1 MIFCLLIFTESIA
14 MHSIPLTEIFCN
26 IDDFHREF
34 EDSLSG
40 NLPISCEGVD
50 IPLQIPPCALS
61 PSEMMTLVVAF
72 HLSNYRT
79 FKHFYQHV
87 RKYWRHEFPNLVCY
101 ERFVALQAYL
111 LVPLCLYLN
120 SRKGRVTGISFIDS
134 TSLIVCHNRRIHSNR
149 VFKDLAKRGKN
160 SMGWFF
166 GFKLHIIINDKGEL
180 LAFKLTPAN
189 RDDRTPVP
197 EMTREIWGKL
207 FGDKGY
213 ISQPLFD
220 LLFKQGLQLITKIK
234 KNMKNKLMPMA
245 DKILLRKR
253 AIIESVN
260 DQLKNISQIEHTRHR
275 SMAGF
280 MLNLLG
286 GLIAYTYQGKKPSLN
301 LDVNMML
308 PAVV

>member
-1 MIFCLLIFTESIA
+1 MKI
-14 MHSIPLTEIFCN
+14 IPITEIFCD
-26 IDDFHREF
+26 IDDFHRQF
-34 EDSLSG
+34 KD
-40 NLPISCEGVD
+40 NLPENLLPSSEEVD
-50 IPLQIPPCALS
+50 FPLLMPPCILS
-61 PSEMMTLVVAF
+61 PSEMMTLVVIF

-87 RKYWRHEFPNLVCY
+87 RQYWSNEFPSLVSY
-101 ERFVALQAYL
+101 ERFVALQPYL
-111 LVPLCLYLN
+111 LIPLCVYLN

-149 VFKDLAKRGKN
+149 VFKELAKRGKN
-160 SMGWFF
+160 SIGWFF
-166 GFKLHIIINDKGEL
+166 GFKLHIIINDEGEL

-189 RDDRTPVP
+189 TDDRTPVP
-197 EMTREIWGKL
+197 EMTRGIWGKL

-220 LLFKQGLQLITKIK
+220 LLFKQDLQLITKIK
-234 KNMKNKLMPMA
+234 KNMKNKLMPIT

-253 AIIESVN
+253 AIIETVN

-275 SMAGF
+275 SITGF

-286 GLIAYTYQGKKPSLN
+286 GLVAYTYQDKKPSLN
-301 LDVNMML
+301 LETITNKML
-308 PAVV
+308 PAIV

>member
-1 MIFCLLIFTESIA
+1 MKIQLTRIFCE
-14 MHSIPLTEIFCN
+14 
-26 IDDFHREF
+26 IDDFYRTF
-34 EDSLSG
+34 ERSLPK
-40 NLPISCEGVD
+40 NLLATSKSVHFPWKV
-50 IPLQIPPCALS
+50 PPCTLS

-87 RKYWRHEFPNLVCY
+87 HQYWRAEFPRLVSY
-101 ERFVALQAYL
+101 PRFVALQPYL

-120 SRKGRVTGISFIDS
+120 TRKGPITGIAFIDS
-134 TSLIVCHNRRIHSNR
+134 TSLVVCHNRRIHSHR

-160 SMGWFF
+160 SIGWFF
-166 GFKLHIIINDKGEL
+166 GFKLHLIINDRGDL

-189 RDDRTPVP
+189 TDDRTPVP
-197 EMTREIWGKL
+197 EMTRGMWGKL

-213 ISQPLFD
+213 ISQALFE
-220 LLFKQGLQLITKIK
+220 LLFKQNLQLITEIK

-253 AIIESVN
+253 ALIETVN
-260 DQLKNISQIEHTRHR
+260 DQLKNISQVEHTRHR
-275 SMAGF
+275 SITGF

-286 GLIAYTYQGKKPSLN
+286 ALVAYTYQEKKPSLH
-301 LDVNMML
+301 LETAEPQTL
-308 PAVV
+308 PAII

>member
-1 MIFCLLIFTESIA
+1 MKI
-14 MHSIPLTEIFCN
+14 IPMTEIFCD
-26 IDDFHREF
+26 IDDFYREF
-34 EDSLSG
+34 KD
-40 NLPISCEGVD
+40 NLPKNLLPSSEEAD
-50 IPLQIPPCALS
+50 FPLTMPPCILS
-61 PSEMMTLVVAF
+61 PSEMMTLVVIF
-72 HLSNYRT
+72 HLSHYRT

-87 RKYWRHEFPNLVCY
+87 RQYWSQEFPNLVSY

-111 LVPLCLYLN
+111 LIPLCVYLN
-120 SRKGRVTGISFIDS
+120 TRKGRVTGISFIDS

-160 SMGWFF
+160 SIGWFF
-166 GFKLHIIINDKGEL
+166 GFKLHIIINDEGEL

-189 RDDRTPVP
+189 TDDRTPVP
-197 EMTREIWGKL
+197 EMTRGIWGKL

-220 LLFKQGLQLITKIK
+220 LLFEQNLQLITKIK
-234 KNMKNKLMPMA
+234 KNMKNKLMPMT

-253 AIIESVN
+253 ALIETVN

-275 SMAGF
+275 SLTGF

-286 GLIAYTYQGKKPSLN
+286 GLVAYTYQDKKPSLN
-301 LDVNMML
+301 LNTTTDRML

>member
-1 MIFCLLIFTESIA
+1 MKIQLTRIFCE
-14 MHSIPLTEIFCN
+14 
-26 IDDFHREF
+26 IDDFYRTF
-34 EDSLSG
+34 EKSLPK
-40 NLPISCEGVD
+40 NLLATSNSIHFPWKV
-50 IPLQIPPCALS
+50 PPCTLS

-87 RKYWRHEFPNLVCY
+87 HQYWRAEFPGLVSY
-101 ERFVALQAYL
+101 PRFVALQPYL

-120 SRKGRVTGISFIDS
+120 SRKGPITGIAFIDS
-134 TSLIVCHNRRIHSNR
+134 TSLVVCHNRRIHSHR

-160 SMGWFF
+160 SIGWFF
-166 GFKLHIIINDKGEL
+166 GFKLHLIINDRGDL

-189 RDDRTPVP
+189 TDDRTPVP
-197 EMTREIWGKL
+197 EMTRGMWGKL

-213 ISQPLFD
+213 ISQALFE
-220 LLFKQGLQLITKIK
+220 LLFKQNLQLITKIK

-253 AIIESVN
+253 ALIETVN
-260 DQLKNISQIEHTRHR
+260 DQLKNISPVEHTRHR
-275 SMAGF
+275 SITGF

-286 GLIAYTYQGKKPSLN
+286 ALVAYTYQEKKPSLH
-301 LDVNMML
+301 LETAEPQTL
-308 PAVV
+308 PAII